1 MLELVKTLTITV
13 ITKAIQQIGTTQEGK
28 APIKA
33 AQQLKQITEATT
45 HILHQKPTTEATNQ
59 ILGPDQIVTIDHPQ
73 EEIIEA
79 QNQEDK
85 NDKKNFRNCY
95 SNQHNT

>member
-1 MLELVKTLTITV
+1 MELVKTLTITV
-13 ITKAIQQIGTTQEGK
+13 ITKAIQQIVTKQEGI
-28 APIKA
+28 APIKT

-59 ILGPDQIVTIDHPQ
+59 ILGADQIVTIDPQ
-73 EEIIEA
+73 EEIKEA

>member
-1 MLELVKTLTITV
+1 MESVKTLTITA
-13 ITKAIQQIGTTQEGK
+13 ITKAIQQIVTTQEGI
-28 APIKA
+28 AQIKT

-59 ILGPDQIVTIDHPQ
+59 ILGADQIVTIDPQ
-73 EEIIEA
+73 EEIKEA

>member
-1 MLELVKTLTITV
+1 LELVKTLTITV
-13 ITKAIQQIGTTQEGK
+13 ITKAIQQIVTTQEGI
-28 APIKA
+28 APIIT

-45 HILHQKPTTEATNQ
+45 HILHQKPTTEATKQ
-59 ILGPDQIVTIDHPQ
+59 ILGTDQIATIGPQ
-73 EEIIEA
+73 EEIKEA

-85 NDKKNFRNCY
+85 NDKKNFSNCF

>member
-1 MLELVKTLTITV
+1 LELVKTLTITV
-13 ITKAIQQIGTTQEGK
+13 ITKAIQQIVTTQEAI
-28 APIKA
+28 APIKKT
-33 AQQLKQITEATT
+33 QQLKQITEATT
-45 HILHQKPTTEATNQ
+45 HIIHQKSTTEATNQ
-59 ILGPDQIVTIDHPQ
+59 ILETDQIVTIDPQ
-73 EEIIEA
+73 EEIKEA

>member
-1 MLELVKTLTITV
+1 MELVKTLTITV
-13 ITKAIQQIGTTQEGK
+13 ITKAILQIVTKQEGI
-28 APIKA
+28 APIKT

-45 HILHQKPTTEATNQ
+45 HILHQKPTTEATIQ
-59 ILGPDQIVTIDHPQ
+59 ILGADQIVTIDPQ
-73 EEIIEA
+73 EEIKEA

-85 NDKKNFRNCY
+85 NDKKNFSNCF

>member
-1 MLELVKTLTITV
+1 MELVKTLTITV
-13 ITKAIQQIGTTQEGK
+13 ITKAIQQIVTTQEGI
-28 APIKA
+28 APIIT

-59 ILGPDQIVTIDHPQ
+59 ILGTDQIATIGPQ
-73 EEIIEA
+73 EEIKEA

-85 NDKKNFRNCY
+85 NDKKNFSNCF

>member
-1 MLELVKTLTITV
+1 MKLVKTLTITA
-13 ITKAIQQIGTTQEGK
+13 ITKGIQQIVTTQKGI
-28 APIKA
+28 APIKTT
-33 AQQLKQITEATT
+33 QQLKQITEATT

-59 ILGPDQIVTIDHPQ
+59 ILGTDQIVTIDPP
-73 EEIIEA
+73 EEIKEA

-85 NDKKNFRNCY
+85 NDKTNFRNCY

>member
-1 MLELVKTLTITV
+1 MELVKTLTITV
-13 ITKAIQQIGTTQEGK
+13 ITKAIQQIVTTQEGI
-28 APIKA
+28 APIKT
-33 AQQLKQITEATT
+33 AQQLKQTIEATT

-59 ILGPDQIVTIDHPQ
+59 ILGTDQIVTIDPQ
-73 EEIIEA
+73 EEIKET

-85 NDKKNFRNCY
+85 NDKKNFRNYY

>member
-1 MLELVKTLTITV
+1 MET
-13 ITKAIQQIGTTQEGK
+13 
-28 APIKA
+28 
-33 AQQLKQITEATT
+33 
-45 HILHQKPTTEATNQ
+45 
-59 ILGPDQIVTIDHPQ
+59 DQIVTIDPQ
-73 EEIIEA
+73 EEIKEA

>member
-1 MLELVKTLTITV
+1 MELVKTLTITV
-13 ITKAIQQIGTTQEGK
+13 ITKAILQIVTKQEGI
-28 APIKA
+28 APIKT

-45 HILHQKPTTEATNQ
+45 HILHQKPTTEATIQ
-59 ILGPDQIVTIDHPQ
+59 ILGADQIVTIDPQ
-73 EEIIEA
+73 EEIKEA

>member
-1 MLELVKTLTITV
+1 MELVKTLTITV
-13 ITKAIQQIGTTQEGK
+13 ITKAIQQIVTIQEGK
-28 APIKA
+28 APIKT

-59 ILGPDQIVTIDHPQ
+59 ILETDQIATIGPQ
-73 EEIIEA
+73 EEIKEV

-85 NDKKNFRNCY
+85 NDKRNFSNCF

>member
-1 MLELVKTLTITV
+1 MELVKTLTITV
-13 ITKAIQQIGTTQEGK
+13 ITKAIQQIVTTQEGI
-28 APIKA
+28 APIIT

-59 ILGPDQIVTIDHPQ
+59 ILGTDQIATIGPQ
-73 EEIIEA
+73 EEIKEA

>member
-1 MLELVKTLTITV
+1 MELVKTLTITV
-13 ITKAIQQIGTTQEGK
+13 ITKAIQQIVTTQEGI
-28 APIKA
+28 APIKTT
-33 AQQLKQITEATT
+33 QQLKQITEATT

-59 ILGPDQIVTIDHPQ
+59 ILGTDQIVTIDPQ
-73 EEIIEA
+73 EEIKET

-95 SNQHNT
+95 SNQYNT

>member
-1 MLELVKTLTITV
+1 LELVKTLTITV
-13 ITKAIQQIGTTQEGK
+13 ITKAIQQIVTKKEGI
-28 APIKA
+28 APIKTA
-33 AQQLKQITEATT
+33 EQLKPTTEATT

-59 ILGPDQIVTIDHPQ
+59 ILGTDQIVTIDPQ
-73 EEIIEA
+73 EEIKEA

>member
-1 MLELVKTLTITV
+1 MELAKTLTITV
-13 ITKAIQQIGTTQEGK
+13 ITKAIQQIVTTQEGK
-28 APIKA
+28 AQIKT
-33 AQQLKQITEATT
+33 AQQLKKITEATT
-45 HILHQKPTTEATNQ
+45 HILHQKPTTEATIQ
-59 ILGPDQIVTIDHPQ
+59 ILGADQIVTIDPQ
-73 EEIIEA
+73 EEIKEA

>member
-1 MLELVKTLTITV
+1 MELVKTLTITV
-13 ITKAIQQIGTTQEGK
+13 ITKAIQQIVTKQEAI
-28 APIKA
+28 APIKT
-33 AQQLKQITEATT
+33 AQQLKQTIEATT
-45 HILHQKPTTEATNQ
+45 HILHQKQPTTEATNQ
-59 ILGPDQIVTIDHPQ
+59 ILGTDQIATIGPQ
-73 EEIIEA
+73 EEIKEA